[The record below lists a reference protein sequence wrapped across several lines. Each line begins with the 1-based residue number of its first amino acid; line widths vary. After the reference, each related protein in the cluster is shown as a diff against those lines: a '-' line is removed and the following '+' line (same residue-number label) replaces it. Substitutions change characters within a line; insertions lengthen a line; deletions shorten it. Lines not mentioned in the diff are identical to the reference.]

1 MAISVCI
8 PATPWPEL
16 LWRLELLLE
25 ALTLQTLAPTEVI
38 VVDSVGQQPDDSVA
52 QLVSKFD
59 TRLPIRAYQ
68 MPVSHDGCEFRAG
81 ASRNYAVERLTVPV
95 ERYMFLDGDCVPDP
109 DLLALH
115 NSFGARHISVACAR
129 KHIDPAEL
137 AARTLKDVFQAQA
150 CRLDPRLN
158 STIAYATFFCA
169 WGCVLSVPSELFLK
183 IGGFWTRMIIEEDID
198 LGLRLSRVGGRVRF
212 FNKPGATHIDHPYW
226 RPRTKEEKETDVGD
240 PLPKWTFTYA
250 QAEQLT
256 GYLREP
262 L

>member
-81 ASRNYAVERLTVPV
+81 ASRNYAVSQTLIFW
-95 ERYMFLDGDCVPDP
+95 RYII
-109 DLLALH
+109 LLVLVTFQWLVLASILIQL
-115 NSFGARHISVACAR
+115 SWLL
-129 KHIDPAEL
+129 EL
-137 AARTLKDVFQAQA
+137 
-150 CRLDPRLN
+150 
-158 STIAYATFFCA
+158 
-169 WGCVLSVPSELFLK
+169 
-183 IGGFWTRMIIEEDID
+183 
-198 LGLRLSRVGGRVRF
+198 
-212 FNKPGATHIDHPYW
+212 
-226 RPRTKEEKETDVGD
+226 
-240 PLPKWTFTYA
+240 
-250 QAEQLT
+250 
-256 GYLREP
+256 
-262 L
+262 